1 MQKAEDIFTKKS
13 DIFELFRLMDQF
25 KIIKKLTLNENQCFI
40 LKKTEKQTIIS
51 DFPKTQKEIE
61 DLKEEKN
68 NLKKEKLE
76 KYLRRHNDSNS
87 LTTTDQLLLKY
98 ADKSLDELD
107 SSEEV
112 IKENSVNNLNNHFE

>member
-1 MQKAEDIFTKKS
+1 MEN
-13 DIFELFRLMDQF
+13 F